1 MKQRIAFVMT
11 LLMATTL
18 ISVSAE
24 TYPMDAEGLQEWDV
38 QENEVIQMMREIFIG
53 QHENSVCSENGELW
67 HPVNDG
73 YDPDDY
79 YSYLCAFHAYVNEYG
94 AYREWY
100 CYAFYLD
107 MPYSGWYIK
116 VDSPS
121 GKEYS
126 LGPIYKLNSIAY
138 QKDDDIRAAHEAI
151 EDHMDLLSAV
161 HPSLSETAEYSY
173 KLDLDRENRVTW
185 TENYRVIPLT
195 IPLTLL
201 LHTENE
207 DIGFDDLFVVIKLR
221 RNENG
226 YDREYYWNIS
236 VYSEEAIT
244 EYVDSMIP
252 SEMIPKFS
260 DNAIF
265 QVYVPRL

>member
-24 TYPMDAEGLQEWDV
+24 TYPMDAKGLQEWDI

-53 QHENSVCSENGELW
+53 QHENRVCSENGESW

-107 MPYSGWYIK
+107 MPYGGWHIK

-121 GKEYS
+121 GKVYS
-126 LGPIYKLNSIAY
+126 LGPPFYTSPTY
-138 QKDDDIRAAHEAI
+138 QKDDDIRAAREAI
-151 EDHMDLLSAV
+151 EDHMDLLSAI
-161 HPSLSETAEYSY
+161 HPSLSETAEYSFR
-173 KLDLDRENRVTW
+173 LNLDRESRATW
-185 TENYRVIPLT
+185 NMSYRV

-201 LHTENE
+201 LHTDNE
-207 DIGFDDLFVVIKLR
+207 DVDFDDLFVVIQLK
-221 RNENG
+221 RNEND
-226 YDREYYWNIS
+226 YNREYYWHIS
-236 VYSEEAIT
+236 VYSEEAIKGYD
-244 EYVDSMIP
+244 ESLIIPSQMIP
-252 SEMIPKFS
+252 IFS

-265 QVYVPRL
+265 QVYIPRF